1 MSETRSAIPTELGT
15 EKIGKLLKQY
25 ALPAIIAQTAS
36 SLYNM
41 VDSIFIG
48 QGVGPLAI
56 SGLAVTFPL
65 MNLST
70 AFGTLVGAGAATMLS
85 VLLGQKNYK
94 AANKVLG
101 NVVSL
106 NIIIGLAFM
115 ALSLIFIDPILY
127 FFGASENTLQYAKEY
142 IQIILYG
149 NVITHLYFGL
159 NAAMRSS
166 GSPKKAM
173 ALTIFTVIFNTIL
186 DPIFIFVFDMGIAG
200 AAWATVIAQ
209 AVSMIVVL
217 QHFSNKT
224 RPFHFEKGIASL
236 DMRVAK
242 DSLAIGMGPFLMHA
256 AACLVT
262 LFINQQLREYSGDLG
277 IGAYGICNRF
287 IFMFIMICTL
297 IMALRGRFKAL
308 ALHRNEIPL
317 VVLLGLLYALS
328 SVFMFQAF
336 DYMAT
341 GLISTMYFVY
351 PVMTASMMAMFFGER
366 MSWGRILS
374 LVMTIGGVLLLYVS
388 DGDER
393 MSLIG
398 VGLTFAAALAY
409 AVYIVITNQS
419 RMRNASGSKV
429 AFWSLMVGSVVFFA
443 RTGFGANLQVL
454 PSLECWG
461 LVLLLAIV
469 PTVVSCTSLVLSI
482 RYVGSTITSILGAM
496 EPVTAVLCGT
506 LVFGEAMSLRIFMG
520 IFVII
525 AAVMVLVASDEMV
538 ARRRAKSRRKGVS

>member
-287 IFMFIMICTL
+287 IFMFIMICMGLNQGMQPIAGYNYGARKYSRVKEVFWKTARIAMCITTL
-297 IMALRGRFKAL
+297 CFIIGMFIPKAAVGIFTHDEELMNLSAKALR
-308 ALHRNEIPL
+308 IL
-317 VVLLGLLYALS
+317 VIAFPMVGFQMIATNFFQSLGMVRK
-328 SVFMFQAF
+328 SV
-336 DYMAT
+336 
-341 GLISTMYFVY
+341 
-351 PVMTASMMAMFFGER
+351 
-366 MSWGRILS
+366 ILS
-374 LVMTIGGVLLLYVS
+374 LSRQILFLLPLLYLLPLGMGDNGVWASYPIS
-388 DGDER
+388 DT
-393 MSLIG
+393 LATL
-398 VGLTFAAALAY
+398 LTIFMLGRLFKKF
-409 AVYIVITNQS
+409 S
-419 RMRNASGSKV
+419 RLKDGED
-429 AFWSLMVGSVVFFA
+429 
-443 RTGFGANLQVL
+443 
-454 PSLECWG
+454 P
-461 LVLLLAIV
+461 
-469 PTVVSCTSLVLSI
+469 
-482 RYVGSTITSILGAM
+482 SILGSQ
-496 EPVTAVLCGT
+496 L
-506 LVFGEAMSLRIFMG
+506 
-520 IFVII
+520 
-525 AAVMVLVASDEMV
+525 
-538 ARRRAKSRRKGVS
+538 

>member
-1 MSETRSAIPTELGT
+1 MADKSKAIPTELGT

-106 NIIIGLAFM
+106 NIIIGLIFM
-115 ALSLIFIDPILY
+115 AVALIFIDPILY
-127 FFGASENTLQYAKEY
+127 FFGASENTLPYAKEY
-142 IQIILYG
+142 MKIILYG
-149 NVITHLYFGL
+149 NIITHLYFGL

-173 ALTIFTVIFNTIL
+173 GLTIFTVIFNTIL

-200 AAWATVIAQ
+200 AAWATVLAQTIA
-209 AVSMIVVL
+209 MLVVL
-217 QHFSNKT
+217 RHFSDRS
-224 RPFHFEKGIASL
+224 RPFHFEKGIVSL

-242 DSLAIGMGPFLMHA
+242 DSLAIGMGPFLMNS

-277 IGAYGICNRF
+277 IGAYGITNRF
-287 IFMFIMICTL
+287 GFMFIMICMGLNQGMQPIAGYNYGARQYSRVKEVFWKTARL
-297 IMALRGRFKAL
+297 AVLVTTICFVIGVFFPQLAVGIFTHDPELSALASRALR
-308 ALHRNEIPL
+308 IMML
-317 VVLLGLLYALS
+317 VFPIVG
-328 SVFMFQAF
+328 FQ
-336 DYMAT
+336 M
-341 GLISTMYFVY
+341 ISTN
-351 PVMTASMMAMFFGER
+351 FFQSLG
-366 MSWGRILS
+366 MVKKSVILS
-374 LVMTIGGVLLLYVS
+374 LSRQILFLLPLIYALPKWYGADGVWASFPISDVLATLLSIYMLGRLFRKFNRLK
-388 DGDER
+388 DGDAP
-393 MSLIG
+393 S
-398 VGLTFAAALAY
+398 GLGGQ
-409 AVYIVITNQS
+409 I
-419 RMRNASGSKV
+419 
-429 AFWSLMVGSVVFFA
+429 
-443 RTGFGANLQVL
+443 
-454 PSLECWG
+454 
-461 LVLLLAIV
+461 
-469 PTVVSCTSLVLSI
+469 
-482 RYVGSTITSILGAM
+482 
-496 EPVTAVLCGT
+496 
-506 LVFGEAMSLRIFMG
+506 
-520 IFVII
+520 
-525 AAVMVLVASDEMV
+525 
-538 ARRRAKSRRKGVS
+538 